1 MAIATKDK
9 LITLEGL
16 KCALDNNT
24 IFAKKNESV
33 FTVLEESSNNAAS
46 DTIIVN
52 VSNTAITKGLIY
64 VRKS

>member
-24 IFAKKNESV
+24 IFAKKNEFS
-33 FTVLEESSNNAAS
+33 A
-46 DTIIVN
+46 
-52 VSNTAITKGLIY
+52 
-64 VRKS
+64 